1 MQISAGLCWLVAALI
16 LGGIDMVAGT
26 FYLLMI
32 GLGCLAGAVV
42 YWVDL
47 SLAWQCAAASVCAV
61 AGCLMVFGF
70 KAKHPEKDDAVSH
83 PDAGHIVTVTKVSA
97 DGTAEVMYRGASWRA
112 KTADGSPLTA
122 GSARIVR
129 VDGAALVVEPIS

>member
-32 GLGCLAGAVV
+32 GLGSLAGAVV
-42 YWVDL
+42 YWADL

-129 VDGAALVVEPIS
+129 VDGAALVVEPIA

>member
-42 YWVDL
+42 YWADL

-83 PDAGHIVTVTKVSA
+83 PDAGHI
-97 DGTAEVMYRGASWRA
+97 GTAEVMYRGASWRA

-129 VDGAALVVEPIS
+129 VDGAALVVEPIA

>member
-42 YWVDL
+42 YWADL

-61 AGCLMVFGF
+61 AGCLMVLGF

-83 PDAGHIVTVTKVSA
+83 PDARS
-97 DGTAEVMYRGASWRA
+97 YRHRHKGFCRRHGRSHVPGCVLARKNSGRQPAHRGLCAHRA
-112 KTADGSPLTA
+112 CGRCRTCC
-122 GSARIVR
+122 
-129 VDGAALVVEPIS
+129 

>member
-42 YWVDL
+42 YWADL
-47 SLAWQCAAASVCAV
+47 SLAWQCIGVR
-61 AGCLMVFGF
+61 
-70 KAKHPEKDDAVSH
+70 
-83 PDAGHIVTVTKVSA
+83 
-97 DGTAEVMYRGASWRA
+97 RG
-112 KTADGSPLTA
+112 
-122 GSARIVR
+122 R
-129 VDGAALVVEPIS
+129 VPYGVWL

>member
-1 MQISAGLCWLVAALI
+1 
-16 LGGIDMVAGT
+16 
-26 FYLLMI
+26 
-32 GLGCLAGAVV
+32 
-42 YWVDL
+42 
-47 SLAWQCAAASVCAV
+47 
-61 AGCLMVFGF
+61 MVFGF

>member
-42 YWVDL
+42 YWADL

-61 AGCLMVFGF
+61 AGALWCL
-70 KAKHPEKDDAVSH
+70 
-83 PDAGHIVTVTKVSA
+83 
-97 DGTAEVMYRGASWRA
+97 
-112 KTADGSPLTA
+112 
-122 GSARIVR
+122 
-129 VDGAALVVEPIS
+129 ALRPSTRKKMTP

>member
-42 YWVDL
+42 YWADL
-47 SLAWQCAAASVCAV
+47 SLAWLPHRCA
-61 AGCLMVFGF
+61 
-70 KAKHPEKDDAVSH
+70 PWQ
-83 PDAGHIVTVTKVSA
+83 
-97 DGTAEVMYRGASWRA
+97 GALWC
-112 KTADGSPLTA
+112 
-122 GSARIVR
+122 
-129 VDGAALVVEPIS
+129 GALRPSTRKKMTP